1 MYVNTSPSIK
11 LSNVY
16 EHLATLG
23 EGDSVTHQPF
33 TTHLSHL
40 GEVLNDLRHS
50 ARVLNE
56 VNGALIMV
64 LHLLEAAH
72 AENLSA
78 DNLHCLISP
87 VQVKLARSLNELD
100 RTL

>member
-1 MYVNTSPSIK
+1 MNVNTSSSIK

-23 EGDSVTHQPF
+23 EGESVTDQPF

-56 VNGALIMV
+56 VNGALTMV

-72 AENLSA
+72 ADNLSA

-87 VQVKLARSLNELD
+87 VQVKLARSLDELD
-100 RTL
+100 QTL